1 MPTILNSHFEWNF
14 GKPPVWVKISKNYQL
29 DWNVDKPS
37 MLIKN
42 LINNRF
48 WLKLRPIHF
57 FKASILIKVS
67 KNDSSWISIIHRFWE
82 KLWKLTRIKLLSK
95 SMIYRQLTW
104 IFCWNFIQNQRLE
117 KIRIKSM
124 IRGYVIQYHGFIEI
138 FLKILNLSGISKMYQ
153 FWVKFRQITD
163 FSGISTNHRFEWIV
177 EVSLKIYELSQFH
190 SNYFSKLYSKPMVSK
205 KNRLFVNI
213 LFEINNLSRIHSKF
227 DQPLI

>member
-1 MPTILNSHFEWNF
+1 
-14 GKPPVWVKISKNYQL
+14 
-29 DWNVDKPS
+29 

-48 WLKLRPIHF
+48 WLKLRQIHF

-67 KNDSSWISIIHRFWE
+67 KNDSSLISIIHRFWE
-82 KLWKLTRIKLLSK
+82 KLWKLTRIKLLSKSWKLIRIKLLSK

-104 IFCWNFIQNQRLE
+104 IFCWNFIQNRRLE

-124 IRGYVIQYHGFIEI
+124 IRGYVIQYHSFIEI
-138 FLKILNLSGISKMYQ
+138 SLKILNLSGISKMYQ

-205 KNRLFVNI
+205 KIDYSWTFYSKSTIYLEFTQNS
-213 LFEINNLSRIHSKF
+213 INHWFK
-227 DQPLI
+227 